1 MKKNRVMNTGQD
13 LINFINSNDWLKNI
27 PIKYTFMELLRQ
39 NIIKPSEIIDAHIQ
53 ILNDKCDRYRCHY
66 EDSCVSA
73 MQLFND
79 NFKGDNYESAKKRF
93 LYNTSFS
100 KCFPNLI
107 GTELTSEDREEW
119 RKFFKITYGFDP
131 ED

>member
-1 MKKNRVMNTGQD
+1 MTSGQD
-13 LINFINSNDWLKNI
+13 LLNFINNNDWLKNL
-27 PIKYTFMELLRQ
+27 PIEYTFVELLKR
-39 NIIKPSEIIDAHIQ
+39 NIIKPSEIIDAYTQ
-53 ILNDKCDRYRCHY
+53 VLNDKCNKYKCHY

-79 NFKGDNYESAKKRF
+79 NFKGDNYDSAKKRF

-100 KCFPNLI
+100 ECFPNMI
-107 GTELTSEDREEW
+107 GNELTSDEREEW

-131 ED
+131 EE

>member
-13 LINFINSNDWLKNI
+13 LINFINSNNWLKNM
-27 PIKYTFMELLRQ
+27 PIKYTFMELLRL
-39 NIIKPSEIIDAHIQ
+39 NIIKPSEIIDAHTQ
-53 ILNDKCDRYRCHY
+53 VLNDKCDRYKCHY

-73 MQLFND
+73 MQLFNG

-100 KCFPNLI
+100 ECFPNLI

-119 RKFFKITYGFDP
+119 RNFFKITYGFDP